1 VTGIELVVGYLAAW
15 AVRKV
20 RRVRDRADDEV
31 NQALDL
37 GMDRLH
43 QVIAGKLAADP
54 ALVKL
59 EAEART
65 AGEITS
71 RTRRRLELAVEE
83 AEAND
88 SLFAKSLRGVLEQV
102 IAADQG
108 GLLVG
113 PGGTMAGRDIRIS
126 ADHGSIAGWSVGDIR
141 LPPERRDPSVPG
153 PAERWPHPGLSR
165 L

>member
-1 VTGIELVVGYLAAW
+1 MVTGIELVVGYLAAW

-20 RRVRDRADDEV
+20 RRVRDRADEEV
-31 NQALDL
+31 DQALDF

-54 ALVKL
+54 ALAKL
-59 EAEART
+59 EAEAST
-65 AGEITS
+65 VGEITV

-83 AEAND
+83 AEAD
-88 SLFAKSLRGVLEQV
+88 DPVFAQSLRDVLEQV
-102 IAADQG
+102 IAADRS

-113 PGGTMAGRDIRIS
+113 TAAAVGRDIRIS
-126 ADHGSIAGWSVGDIR
+126 ADRGSVAGWSVGNMV

-153 PAERWPHPGLSR
+153 PAER
-165 L
+165 